1 LIESERT
8 GAFGPAPLSLVT
20 VRIKVRIKAQLSLSS
35 HVSGLI
41 LAGGLGR
48 RMGRVEKGLQLLR
61 GRALI
66 EWVVA
71 GFRPQVDELL
81 ISANQQLDAYARYGL
96 AVLPDVH
103 RESGG
108 EVAGPLAGLHAG
120 MMACRHDL
128 IATVPCDVPFP
139 PADLVGRLRAA
150 LLERSAQVAV
160 ATIGGRVQ
168 PVFVLARKDCL
179 PALDAYITSGQRR
192 ADGWYAGLSSVE
204 VSFDD
209 EAAAFANI
217 NTLTDLKRMEGR
229 NEAT

>member
-1 LIESERT
+1 
-8 GAFGPAPLSLVT
+8 
-20 VRIKVRIKAQLSLSS
+20 
-35 HVSGLI
+35 
-41 LAGGLGR
+41 
-48 RMGRVEKGLQLLR
+48 MGRVEKGLQGLR

-66 EWVVA
+66 EWVID

-81 ISANQQLDAYARYGL
+81 ISANKELDAYARYGL
-96 AVLPDVH
+96 PVVPDVH

-120 MMACRHDL
+120 MQACRHGL

-139 PADLVGRLRAA
+139 PADLVTRLRAA
-150 LLERSAQVAV
+150 LFERSADVAV
-160 ATIGGRVQ
+160 VKIGERVQ
-168 PVFVLARKDCL
+168 PVFVLARKDSL
-179 PALDAYITSGQRR
+179 PILEAYILSGQRR
-192 ADGWYAGLSSVE
+192 ADGWYAALSSVE

-217 NTLTDLKRMEGR
+217 NTLTDLKSMDGS